1 MEVASAAATVLVSTV
16 VALGDMYVY
25 LLENP
30 KQNRGKG
37 RVNGEVEAEVL
48 ALHQHIHPKSG
59 SPGSPDST
67 NYFDFPQ
74 SYSLRTRKLPNLLC

>member
-1 MEVASAAATVLVSTV
+1 MEVASVAATVLVSTE

-48 ALHQHIHPKSG
+48 ALVGQRCVASAAIFTCS
-59 SPGSPDST
+59 SE
-67 NYFDFPQ
+67 
-74 SYSLRTRKLPNLLC
+74 L